1 MAVHHDIEKLLRYIE
16 DNASKI
22 EGVSMQLQKEAYDL
36 LRAELL
42 NFETKDGK
50 FVATQ
55 DLRKRLIAIED
66 KLEAI
71 IGSKVYKN
79 TIDEYL
85 LSFEH
90 IQALNIKMQQDYNNL
105 KVPDALITPTRQMVY
120 QQAKDGLIKSL
131 AKEYVQPA
139 KYLMMQQVTGGATI
153 SHGLLMLERWNSGDM
168 TDGRYSTEPTPNL
181 QKYATQLARD
191 AAYSF
196 DRNINSVIKDKYE
209 LNGFIY
215 AGSIIKDTRPL
226 CAQLIMMNRPILYNE
241 IAPLLVLYP
250 QGLIAGTNT
259 NNFTQFCGGYNC
271 RHRCFPTRVKVVK

>member
-22 EGVSMQLQKEAYDL
+22 DGVSTQLQKEAYDL

-42 NFETKDGK
+42 NFEMKEGR
-50 FVATQ
+50 FVPTQ

-71 IGSKVYKN
+71 IGSKVWKN

-85 LSFEH
+85 LSFEN
-90 IQALNIKMQQDYNNL
+90 IQQLNIKMQQDYNNV
-105 KVPDALITPTRQMVY
+105 KVPDALITPTRQLVY
-120 QQAKDGLIKSL
+120 EQAKDGLVKSL
-131 AKEYVQPA
+131 AKEYIQPA
-139 KYLMMQQVTGGATI
+139 KYLMMQQVTGGASI
-153 SHGLLMLERWNSGDM
+153 SHGLLMLERWNNGEM
-168 TDGRYSTEPTPNL
+168 TDGRYGTEPTPNL

-196 DRNINSVIKDKYE
+196 DRNINSIIKDRYE

-226 CAQLIMMNRPILYNE
+226 CSYLISLGRPILYKE
-241 IAPLLVLYP
+241 VAPLLVLFP

-259 NNFTQFCGGYNC
+259 NNFTQYCGGYNC
-271 RHRCFPTRVKVVK
+271 RHRCFPTRVSVPS